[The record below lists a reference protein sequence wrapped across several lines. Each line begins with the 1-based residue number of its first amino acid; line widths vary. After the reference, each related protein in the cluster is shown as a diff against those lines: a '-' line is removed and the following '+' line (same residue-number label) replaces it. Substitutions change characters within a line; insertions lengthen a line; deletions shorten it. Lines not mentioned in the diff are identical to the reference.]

1 MPTHPAQEIPMTHV
15 ATLAPAP
22 RTTYRRPPQPAGR
35 ILRSTRWL
43 AAVVVFFLVDAV
55 QLLVLLP
62 HRTAELFAW
71 PIDAHI
77 TSFALA
83 SAYVAGG
90 CFFVRVALGGAW
102 SRVAAGFPA
111 VLVFVWLAALATA
124 LHLDRFSHDLIAF
137 AAWAAIYLVAPV
149 GLPLVMRAQRRRN
162 PSSEHDA
169 PLPQAIRR
177 LLLGVGGAVTAAG
190 LLVFAAPA
198 LAVAVWPWELTELT
212 ARILAAVIALNGSL
226 WISVALHRGR
236 DAARIPLGSQ
246 AAGLAFLLLAAV
258 LGRGEIAWEEP
269 LAALLT
275 AGVAAMLV
283 ADLAILARRR

>member
-1 MPTHPAQEIPMTHV
+1 MSHV

-22 RTTYRRPPQPAGR
+22 RRTYRRPPLPAGR
-35 ILRSTRWL
+35 IMRSTRWL
-43 AAVVVFFLVDAV
+43 AAVVVFFLADAV

-71 PIDAHI
+71 PIDAHV

-90 CFFVRVALGGAW
+90 YFFVRVALGGAW

-124 LHLDRFSHDLIAF
+124 VHLDRFTHDRIAF

-149 GLPLVMRAQRRRN
+149 GLPLVMRAQRRR
-162 PSSEHDA
+162 DA
-169 PLPQAIRR
+169 ASNDDEPLPPAVRR
-177 LLLGVGGAVTAAG
+177 LLLGVGGAITAAG
-190 LLVFAAPA
+190 LLVFAVPA
-198 LAVAVWPWELTELT
+198 AAVGIWPWELTPLT

-226 WISVALHRGR
+226 WVSVALHRGR
-236 DAARIPLGSQ
+236 GAARIPLESQ

-258 LGRGEIAWEEP
+258 LGRSEIAWEEP

-283 ADLAILARRR
+283 ANLAILAGRR